1 MVRHQHCL
9 DWTTAAATAIVSLIN
24 APLLFVLLFG
34 YSNLACTSARQEQE
48 TDEEYALRIRAEAM
62 EVNRRRDAEHRRRAE
77 AREAYK
83 EDLVSLMQRREDE
96 RREVCGRKLFSPLA
110 RAAVLLGFC
119 AFCFVLFLLFL
130 ATFLNVVLTAG
141 FFVTEIATRA

>member
-1 MVRHQHCL
+1 MQ
-9 DWTTAAATAIVSLIN
+9 AE
-24 APLLFVLLFG
+24 VLRGLEQQKR
-34 YSNLACTSARQEQE
+34 LKAQRARQEQE

-96 RREVCGRKLFSPLA
+96 RREKLRREREADERDALA
-110 RAAVLLGFC
+110 GDVYKHRVNLVIKQKLQEHAKQYPVPARYAPGVEEAQAQKKAAAQKFHK
-119 AFCFVLFLLFL
+119 
-130 ATFLNVVLTAG
+130 
-141 FFVTEIATRA
+141 TRALW